1 LQRALRL
8 VELGG
13 VGFQDTVDDQGDRAF
28 RVARAVHAAN
38 VDLGVARL
46 GRAGDDGDA
55 GGELDEILGL
65 DRAGAL
71 QGIGGEHRD
80 RGRHV
85 LQPLVLAAG
94 GDDDA
99 AVVTGRDTGL
109 GDGLRRVLRQ
119 GRRGK
124 RGEQRR
130 SGEEVGVR
138 KSHCILLF
146 GGAGPMAG
154 IANVTAGLF
163 VPPWLTRLDRHK
175 EYCIQIPQVKIQTFL
190 RGNATEVLEKD
201 VSRASDRAY
210 EAIRS
215 MILSGELPAGAQLAE
230 EALAE
235 RCGVSRT
242 PVREALRR
250 LESDL
255 LVTRTD
261 TQRSFVATG
270 RSTMWPMPLNCARF
284 WKARRRGARQNG

>member
-1 LQRALRL
+1 MSPP
-8 VELGG
+8 V
-13 VGFQDTVDDQGDRAF
+13 F
-28 RVARAVHAAN
+28 
-38 VDLGVARL
+38 
-46 GRAGDDGDA
+46 
-55 GGELDEILGL
+55 
-65 DRAGAL
+65 
-71 QGIGGEHRD
+71 
-80 RGRHV
+80 
-85 LQPLVLAAG
+85 
-94 GDDDA
+94 
-99 AVVTGRDTGL
+99 
-109 GDGLRRVLRQ
+109 
-119 GRRGK
+119 
-124 RGEQRR
+124 
-130 SGEEVGVR
+130 
-138 KSHCILLF
+138 
-146 GGAGPMAG
+146 
-154 IANVTAGLF
+154 F

-261 TQRSFVATG
+261 TQRSFVADWSIDDVADAFELRAVLEGKAARRAAERMTDAALARIVG
-270 RSTMWPMPLNCARF
+270 RITAWAKRSACPCRTWRCF
-284 WKARRRGARQNG
+284 WKQIGISTQRFSTWPHRAAWQPCWPR